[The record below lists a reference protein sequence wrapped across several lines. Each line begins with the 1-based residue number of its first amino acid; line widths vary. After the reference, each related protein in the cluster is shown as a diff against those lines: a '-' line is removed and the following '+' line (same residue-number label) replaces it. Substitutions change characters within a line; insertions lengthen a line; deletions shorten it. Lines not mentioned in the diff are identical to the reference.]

1 MEIPAGFEVSEQ
13 ELKAF
18 GVQTKK
24 SLVLKLNKSL
34 YGLKQ
39 ARRLWNQMMDGFLT
53 ENGYRKSVTD
63 KCLYFRVEQ
72 ENIVIIGL
80 YVDDLLVIGANQE
93 MVDELFII
101 ASKMDIKNLGQASM
115 VIGMHVIQNED
126 GVTFDQ

>member
-1 MEIPAGFEVSEQ
+1 V
-13 ELKAF
+13 
-18 GVQTKK
+18 
-24 SLVLKLNKSL
+24 
-34 YGLKQ
+34 KQ
-39 ARRLWNQMMDGFLT
+39 
-53 ENGYRKSVTD
+53 K
-63 KCLYFRVEQ
+63 
-72 ENIVIIGL
+72 NIVIIGL